1 MFSVRSGS
9 LLLAVLILLSGAGNL
24 WGELFYEDSPEVS
37 LLRRLYR
44 RAGKVLPLS
53 VYPVHGSDLAD
64 LGEDLAAL
72 NSGEDQVLLEEL
84 LDRLRPRQEDA
95 LFLHG
100 SLAAAYEHRFRT
112 DSILVDEGDLKNG
125 EDVRRAYLG
134 FSPLL
139 SLEGGIEKFTG
150 PYTEIRAELRPPW
163 QDNFRPYNNFIPLPE
178 VDIAFDLLSK
188 GILSWNGKYLDVF
201 LGRDKVHFGHTP
213 GASLYPSGRLPYQDG
228 LRLYLPLGPFSF
240 DYLLATIQPKK
251 ASHDVIPNSRNNT
264 SIQSDAFGFIGD
276 PNPTTI
282 LTAVHRFQWNFG
294 FLKAGAGGTV
304 IYARSNNMFLMTDI
318 LPVFVY
324 HNADIRPNN
333 LNLVFDLSWTFYPGF
348 TLTGIL
354 GFDDISAKSF
364 GLPDGPIPTIPAGIL
379 QLEYSAVLGPVFTD
393 FLLEGGYTHYLWG
406 NYAFGDADEV
416 EWGEAP
422 LARAIYRYAPNNR
435 AILLPLTSP
444 YGPGAIW
451 GRLVSALEFPQFNF
465 KVTADL
471 LILSKLEGVN
481 LVDTPYTGDETVRDG
496 RRILYVSLDLPCTY
510 TWKYLEFLFSPALL
524 IKDGR
529 AALECTLGLRFRL
542 GGGYRH
548 GKEP

>member
-1 MFSVRSGS
+1 MFKLRSGG
-9 LLLAVLILLSGAGNL
+9 LLLAILLLFSGAGKL

-53 VYPVHGSDLAD
+53 AYPVHGSDLAE
-64 LGEDLAAL
+64 LGEKLSTL
-72 NSGEDQVLLEEL
+72 KSGEDQLLLEEL
-84 LDRLRPRQEDA
+84 LDRLKPKEEEA

-112 DSILVDEGDLKNG
+112 GSTLVDDGAVKNG

-139 SLEGGIEKFTG
+139 SLEGGVEKFTG
-150 PYTEIRAELRPPW
+150 PYTELQAELRPPW
-163 QDNFRPYNNFIPLPE
+163 KEDFSPYNNFVPLPE
-178 VDIAFDLLSK
+178 VDISFDLLSK
-188 GILSWNGKYLDVF
+188 GIFSWNGKHLDVSI
-201 LGRDKVHFGHTP
+201 GRDRVHFGHTP

-228 LRLYLPLGPFSF
+228 LRLSVPLGPFSF

-251 ASHDVIPNSRNNT
+251 ASHDVDPNRNAKE
-264 SIQSDAFGFIGD
+264 QDSDAFGFMKD
-276 PNPTTI
+276 SNPTTI

-294 FLKAGAGGTV
+294 ALKAGIGGTV
-304 IYARSNNMFLMTDI
+304 VYARSNNMFLMTDI
-318 LPVFVY
+318 LPVFIY

-333 LNLVFDLSWTFYPGF
+333 LNMIFDLSWTFYPGF

-354 GFDDISAKSF
+354 GFDDISAKAL
-364 GLPDGPIPTIPAGIL
+364 GLPDGPTPTIPAGIL
-379 QLEYSAVLGPVFTD
+379 QLEYSAAPGPVPD

-416 EWGEAP
+416 SWGEAP
-422 LARAIYRYAPNNR
+422 LARAIYRYAPNNQ

-444 YGPGAIW
+444 YGPGTIW
-451 GRLVSALEFPQFNF
+451 GRLVSALDFPQFNL
-465 KVTADL
+465 KIKADL
-471 LILSKLEGVN
+471 LILSKLDGVN
-481 LVDTPYTGDETVRDG
+481 LVDTPYAGDDEVKNG

-510 TWKYLEFLFSPALL
+510 TWKYLELLFSPALL
-524 IKDGR
+524 IKDRR
-529 AALECTLGLRFRL
+529 AALECTVGLHFRL
-542 GGGYRH
+542 GHGYRH
-548 GKEP
+548 GKAP